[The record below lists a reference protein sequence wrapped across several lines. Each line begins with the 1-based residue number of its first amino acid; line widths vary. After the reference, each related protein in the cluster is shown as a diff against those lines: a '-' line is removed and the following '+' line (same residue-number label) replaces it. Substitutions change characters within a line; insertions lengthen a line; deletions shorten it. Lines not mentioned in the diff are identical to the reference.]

1 MREDIFKDQ
10 FTHYISALEAIHDT
24 QVVQMPIIDGMP
36 ARPAALPLAVPED
49 LADNIT
55 RFHGNP
61 AAWWIGQI
69 VTYLTRPQ
77 KELDNHFTQTKSK
90 LNFSHPI
97 VG

>member
-1 MREDIFKDQ
+1 MHPNFHIIPAE
-10 FTHYISALEAIHDT
+10 EAIRDV
-24 QVVQMPIIDGMP
+24 QVVEMPIIDSMA
-36 ARPAALPLAVPED
+36 ARPAALPLAVPAD
-49 LADNIT
+49 LADRLT

-77 KELDNHFTQTKSK
+77 PMLKMEWEKTKFN
-90 LNFSHPI
+90 LNFSNPI